1 MSGGRDCD
9 AWALPLQA
17 ISLWDVDGGMPQ
29 IDKYTYSEDPNI
41 VAGSCLGFGLCCCC
55 VRSEL
60 DPAFALLSE
69 HVHATSPQVRVAA
82 VMALGLAY
90 AGTGKEDVRE
100 LLLPLI
106 SPEEASVE
114 LVAHAALALGVVFA
128 GTKDGAFFARPQ
140 SGRVAVPLAGAPVLH
155 SAPAACLVHAAG
167 VAPQPTCCQQNTLRL
182 HACLV
187 LQKRKAQLQRVTSHV
202 YDRSYQ
208 AKRLASCVHPSNL
221 TVNECKLVHEFLGLH
236 G

>member
-1 MSGGRDCD
+1 MCAHVSRNVLHDSHI
-9 AWALPLQA
+9 AFINAAIVQA

-69 HVHATSPQVRVAA
+69 HVHSTSAQVRVAA

-90 AGTGKEDVRE
+90 AGTAKEDVRE

-114 LVAHAALALGVVFA
+114 LVAHAALALGIVFA
-128 GTKDGAFFARPQ
+128 GTKDGAPPSDLYR
-140 SGRVAVPLAGAPVLH
+140 SLLCRVKQWWFDIFRGLKQ
-155 SAPAACLVHAAG
+155 VHA
-167 VAPQPTCCQQNTLRL
+167 P
-182 HACLV
+182 
-187 LQKRKAQLQRVTSHV
+187 
-202 YDRSYQ
+202 
-208 AKRLASCVHPSNL
+208 
-221 TVNECKLVHEFLGLH
+221 F
-236 G
+236 

>member
-1 MSGGRDCD
+1 
-9 AWALPLQA
+9 
-17 ISLWDVDGGMPQ
+17 MPQ

-69 HVHATSPQVRVAA
+69 HVHSSSPQVRVAA

-128 GTKDGAFFARPQ
+128 GTKDGAI
-140 SGRVAVPLAGAPVLH
+140 
-155 SAPAACLVHAAG
+155 
-167 VAPQPTCCQQNTLRL
+167 VAPPADVSTWPRIVLLIEFVAGSAAVAPRL
-182 HACLV
+182 
-187 LQKRKAQLQRVTSHV
+187 
-202 YDRSYQ
+202 
-208 AKRLASCVHPSNL
+208 SNS
-221 TVNECKLVHEFLGLH
+221 VGVGP
-236 G
+236 GG

>member
-1 MSGGRDCD
+1 M
-9 AWALPLQA
+9 PLQA

-29 IDKYTYSEDPNI
+29 VDKYTYSEDPNI

-69 HVHATSPQVRVAA
+69 HVHSTSPQVRVAA

-128 GTKDGAFFARPQ
+128 GTKDGA
-140 SGRVAVPLAGAPVLH
+140 H
-155 SAPAACLVHAAG
+155 APADVHIGSG
-167 VAPQPTCCQQNTLRL
+167 VCVVAQCRCYQRRCGPQCGDFRRCGP
-182 HACLV
+182 
-187 LQKRKAQLQRVTSHV
+187 
-202 YDRSYQ
+202 
-208 AKRLASCVHPSNL
+208 
-221 TVNECKLVHEFLGLH
+221 
-236 G
+236 

>member
-1 MSGGRDCD
+1 M
-9 AWALPLQA
+9 QA

-69 HVHATSPQVRVAA
+69 HVHSPTAQVRVAA

-90 AGTGKEDVRE
+90 AGTAKEDVRE

-106 SPEEASVE
+106 SQEEPSVE

-128 GTKDGAFFARPQ
+128 GTKDGAPRDTAAPGTHRWRGCVDLADSRAAPPFPPVIQSFCHLFFPAHLVAPIWSQGKGFMWKCRP
-140 SGRVAVPLAGAPVLH
+140 SGRAVLARVMHGGTGMPWEGVVRVWRDIKATCPLSAVDCGAC
-155 SAPAACLVHAAG
+155 AA
-167 VAPQPTCCQQNTLRL
+167 
-182 HACLV
+182 
-187 LQKRKAQLQRVTSHV
+187 K
-202 YDRSYQ
+202 
-208 AKRLASCVHPSNL
+208 PS
-221 TVNECKLVHEFLGLH
+221 VKVS
-236 G
+236 